1 MYVLVLFN
9 YYYFQQFG
17 WKLSSKQHLLF
28 HIHFLFF
35 ISSDII
41 LNHWFSTRSYFALLG
56 TCEAVLIVTDG
67 GGGCHWHR
75 VGRSQECCWTFYTA
89 AAAQHQPPPAPAP
102 QKMIRPQTGQK
113 WHFEKPCAKTTQEW
127 CQPHAPPIDYLS
139 SIFCFLQPNL
149 RRDATLILGILLL
162 YAINF
167 SDLKVPNL
175 YPIM

>member
-89 AAAQHQPPPAPAP
+89 AAAQHQPKYSHP
-102 QKMIRPQTGQK
+102 
-113 WHFEKPCAKTTQEW
+113 
-127 CQPHAPPIDYLS
+127 
-139 SIFCFLQPNL
+139 
-149 RRDATLILGILLL
+149 LLL
-162 YAINF
+162 HKKWSGPKRVR
-167 SDLKVPNL
+167 SDTLRNHVLKQHKNDVNHMLPQLITSPLSFASFNL
-175 YPIM
+175 TWEEMPHWYWVFYSYMQ